1 MKNPLC
7 ISLFFLSIGLSSAQS
22 YQASVESQDRGWVTS
37 NSFANVG
44 NTNFLAGN
52 YNSIE
57 YRNFF
62 VFDLS
67 DVEGE
72 IISASLSLFAPP
84 TVTYNSANGVEIFS
98 LNHITTAVPADRNF
112 AAASAVFSAI
122 GNGTLLSYASINS
135 STNTLNFDLNSPAAL
150 AALNSGSIFTLGGQ
164 VLSLDT
170 NPETVEYV
178 FGNSQVPA
186 GGTNPMV
193 LNLTVL
199 PNGGAVPELSTSML
213 ALFAGFGLLRRKR

>member
-1 MKNPLC
+1 MKIPLC
-7 ISLFFLSIGLSSAQS
+7 INLLFLSISISSAQS
-22 YQASVESQDRGWVTS
+22 YQASVESQDRGWVT
-37 NSFANVG
+37 NTSFANVG

-72 IISASLSLFAPP
+72 IINATLSLFAPP
-84 TVTYNSANGVEIFS
+84 TVTYSSSNAVEIFS
-98 LNHITTAVPADRNF
+98 LNYVTSSIPADRNSSQ
-112 AAASAVFSAI
+112 AGAVFSSI
-122 GNGTLLSYASINS
+122 GNGTLLSYASVNA
-135 STNTLNFDLNSPAAL
+135 STSTLNFDLNTPAAL

-164 VLSLDT
+164 LLSLDS
-170 NPETVEYV
+170 NPNTEEYI
-178 FGNSQVPA
+178 FGNSQVAA

-199 PNGGAVPELSTSML
+199 PNGGAVPEVSTSML
-213 ALFAGFGLLRRKR
+213 ALLAGFGLLRRKR

>member
-1 MKNPLC
+1 MKTPLN
-7 ISLFFLSIGLSSAQS
+7 IGLLFLSIGISSAQS
-22 YQASVESQDRGWVTS
+22 YQASVASQDRGWVTS

-62 VFDLS
+62 VFDLA
-67 DVEGE
+67 DVEEE

-84 TVTYNSANGVEIFS
+84 TVTYSSANAVEIFS
-98 LNHITTAVPADRNF
+98 LNHITTSVPADRSF
-112 AAASAVFSAI
+112 AQAGNVFSAI

-135 STNTLNFDLNSPAAL
+135 STSTLTFDLNSSAAL
-150 AALNSGSIFTLGGQ
+150 AALNSGALLTIGGQ
-164 VLSLDT
+164 VLSLDN
-170 NPETVEYV
+170 NPNTVEYI
-178 FGNSQVPA
+178 FGNSQVAA
-186 GGTNPMV
+186 GGTNPML

-199 PNGGAVPELSTSML
+199 PNGGAVPEVSTSML
-213 ALFAGFGLLRRKR
+213 ALLAGFGLLRRKR